1 MKYSVGYGLCKED
14 FTIDQVELASFIN
27 ENDAYQFI
35 RMKFD
40 NDLSNTKIYYVDAAD
55 GRHFMDTRHSQFVT
69 DINKVCIWGY
79 RVYAEFESQDEFD
92 EEVDIETES

>member
-40 NDLSNTKIYYVDAAD
+40 NDLSN
-55 GRHFMDTRHSQFVT
+55 FF
-69 DINKVCIWGY
+69 DIFSNCLNKSVSCPWLI
-79 RVYAEFESQDEFD
+79 
-92 EEVDIETES
+92 